1 MKKMELKGKKVC
13 FLGDSITEG
22 SGASNA
28 KYCFVSQ
35 FEKLAKLKK
44 AYNFG
49 IGGTRIA
56 KKRVPSLAPTHDQDF
71 ISRYPTLP
79 DDSDIICVFG
89 GTNDYGHGD
98 AKIGTM
104 ESRDPYTFYGA
115 CHTLF
120 EGLINKFCGK
130 PIVVFTPLHREN
142 ETEKDMNGHILKEY
156 VEVIKEVAAYYGL
169 PVLDLYIKSGMQ
181 PAVPIVKER
190 LMPDGL
196 HPSDEGHKILAQRVK
211 GFLES
216 L

>member
-1 MKKMELKGKKVC
+1 MDLKGKKVC

-22 SGASNA
+22 AGASDVRHGYVA
-28 KYCFVSQ
+28 Q
-35 FEKLAKLKK
+35 FEKMTNVKK

-49 IGGTRIA
+49 IGGTKIS
-56 KKRVPSLAPTHDQDF
+56 KQTVPSEAPYDRDF
-71 ISRYPTLP
+71 LGRYPTLP

-89 GTNDYGHGD
+89 GTNDYGWGD
-98 AKIGTM
+98 AKFGNM

-115 CHTLF
+115 CHLLF
-120 EGLINKFCGK
+120 EGLITKFCGK
-130 PIVVFTPLHREN
+130 PIVIFTPLHREN
-142 ETEKDMNGHILKEY
+142 ETKKDMNGHILKEY
-156 VEVIKEVAAYYGL
+156 VDVIKEVAAYYGL

>member
-1 MKKMELKGKKVC
+1 MELKGKKVC
-13 FLGDSITEG
+13 FLGDSITQG
-22 SGASNA
+22 SGASDVD
-28 KYCFVSQ
+28 KYGFVGQ
-35 FEKLAKLKK
+35 FEKITKVKK

-56 KKRVPSLAPTHDQDF
+56 KKRVPSLNLTHDQDF

-79 DDSDIICVFG
+79 DDADIICVFG

-98 AKIGTM
+98 AKLGTM

-130 PIVVFTPLHREN
+130 PIVIFTPLHREN

-156 VEVIKEVAAYYGL
+156 VEVIREVAAYYGL

-196 HPSDEGHKILAQRVK
+196 HPSDEGHRILAERVK